1 VGGRTAGG
9 GGRAALV
16 LLRQW
21 SALLAGGSSPAICG
35 AHAGAGRPAAACVVC
50 AALMRAL

>member
-21 SALLAGGSSPAICG
+21 SALLAVAGKLRRSCG
-35 AHAGAGRPAAACVVC
+35 RRPAAACVVC